1 LTYVEKFSSI
11 IIASGQANLTS
22 INSDLISNSE
32 IFGHERISSV
42 VFVEDSVSLEES
54 SLGDSTILLFW
65 LNKHDRLVFKVIVD
79 DQVSNSVVLKS
90 ALNNVLFAETV
101 ESQDLFVKL
110 NINGFKLLLDV
121 NSTANMVG
129 VLVM

>member
-1 LTYVEKFSSI
+1 M
-11 IIASGQANLTS
+11 
-22 INSDLISNSE
+22 
-32 IFGHERISSV
+32 
-42 VFVEDSVSLEES
+42 SLEES

-101 ESQDLFVKL
+101 ESQDLKDEIL
-110 NINGFKLLLDV
+110 NKERFYLPV
-121 NSTANMVG
+121 CQA
-129 VLVM
+129 